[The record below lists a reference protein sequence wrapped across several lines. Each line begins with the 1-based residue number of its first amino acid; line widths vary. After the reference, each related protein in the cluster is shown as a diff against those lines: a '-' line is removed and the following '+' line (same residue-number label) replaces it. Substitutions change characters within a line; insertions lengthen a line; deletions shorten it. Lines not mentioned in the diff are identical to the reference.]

1 MVVNSGRCVT
11 SAPAD
16 HAGTPLLAGRERELR
31 VLRDH
36 IAAALGGHGRLALIG
51 GEAGIGKTT
60 LADTV
65 CREAADTGAL
75 ILTGHCYDLTETPPY
90 GPWLDLFARY
100 RPDDGVPPLPA
111 PFAGRGVL
119 DAVASQ
125 TALFTD
131 VRDFL
136 AAVAATRPLVLLL
149 DDLHWA
155 DPASLDLLR
164 FLARHLSAMSLLLI
178 VTYRADELTRRHPL
192 AALLP
197 LLVREA
203 GAARLDLGR
212 LSDTAVHALVGGRY
226 RLSIED
232 EPRLVAYL
240 QERAEGNALFVT
252 EVLRTLEET
261 GTLRETGG
269 RWTLGETAHV
279 AVPPL
284 LRQVIEGR
292 VDRLGE
298 AAHHLL
304 AVAAVIGQEV
314 PLGVWA
320 TVAGESEETLSAV
333 VEQAAMAHL
342 MEETPDGRQAR
353 FVHAL
358 IRETLYEGI
367 LPSRRRRMHRQAGE
381 TLAALL
387 GPDPDAVAYHYQQA
401 GDGRAAGWLVTAGER
416 AQRAYAWLTAA
427 DRFEAALAQMEG
439 SGADAGARGW
449 LLYRLAALR
458 RVADPRGGIARLD
471 EAAPLAEGAG
481 DPVLAAQIAYLQGHL
496 RCLSGNYEEGL
507 PRLEAAVVA
516 LEAFPPTEPGWRGGM
531 DIVDARMAR
540 SVLLSSLADTG
551 RFARARAI
559 GEQHLA
565 QSGDEFASPA
575 DADVLWGLYI
585 AHAHLGKPD
594 AAWQAFLS
602 ARAIFRAMGDLRQ
615 FGLTHFGALLWIVL
629 PYRADD
635 VMERRRMQ
643 AVVEETWARGEGE
656 TEARLASARL
666 PLQVIEGHWEE
677 TRHLT
682 VDRLNPSARAVAI
695 ALLAHLAHAQG
706 ERERASE
713 YVQERLPHG
722 PQTEPGNIYFQ
733 TVEPLQRLAISL
745 SLDAGDLP
753 TARDWLEA
761 HDRWLDWSGSLL
773 GKSEGQALWATYHR
787 SAGDSE
793 QAYHHVT
800 QALIHA
806 TEPRQPLALLAAHRL
821 LGELDTDAGRYDDAA
836 IHLNASLALADA
848 CAAPYE
854 RALTLLA
861 MAELRIA
868 TGEAA
873 DARALLDEAR
883 AICTPLGAQPALT
896 RADALAARLATRADA
911 PPTYPAGLSPRE
923 VEVLRLVVA
932 GQTNREIATAL
943 FLSEHTVRVHVRNI
957 LTKTDAQNRT
967 EAATFALRH
976 GLA

>member
-1 MVVNSGRCVT
+1 MSTTPSPNAPSTLVGR
-11 SAPAD
+11 D
-16 HAGTPLLAGRERELR
+16 RELG

-36 IAAALGGHGRLALIG
+36 LSAALAGRGSLVLLG
-51 GEAGIGKTT
+51 GEAGIGKTA
-60 LADTV
+60 LAETI

-100 RPDDGVPPLPA
+100 QPDDGLPPLPA

-119 DAVASQ
+119 GTFVSQ
-125 TALFTD
+125 TALFAD

-136 AAVAATRPLVLLL
+136 TAVAATRPHVLLL

-164 FLARHLSAMSLLLI
+164 FLARYLSDMSLLVI
-178 VTYRADELTRRHPL
+178 VTYRSDELTRRHPL

-197 LLVREA
+197 LLVRES

-212 LSDTAVHALVGGRY
+212 LSDAAVHALVTGHY
-226 RLSIED
+226 RLSTED
-232 EPRLVAYL
+232 GPRLVAYL

-269 RWTLGETAHV
+269 QWTLGETAHV

-298 AAHHLL
+298 EAHHVL

-314 PLGVWA
+314 PLAVWA
-320 TVAGESEETLSAV
+320 TVGGEREETLSAV

-353 FVHAL
+353 FVHTL

-381 TLAALL
+381 ALAARL
-387 GPDPDAVAYHYQQA
+387 GPDPDAVAYHFQQA
-401 GDGRAAGWLVTAGER
+401 GDTRAVEWLVKAGER

-439 SGADAGARGW
+439 SGADAGAHGW
-449 LLYRLAALR
+449 LLYRLASLR

-471 EAAPLAEGAG
+471 EAAPLSEAAG

-516 LEAFPPTEPGWRGGM
+516 LEAFPPTTPGWRSGM

-551 RFARARAI
+551 HFARARTI
-559 GEQHLA
+559 GEQHFA
-565 QSGDEFASPA
+565 QSGDEFESPA

-585 AHAHLGKPD
+585 AHAHLGQPD
-594 AAWQAFLS
+594 AAWQAFMS
-602 ARAIFRAMGDLRQ
+602 ARAIFRTMGDLRQ

-635 VMERRRMQ
+635 VAERRRMQ
-643 AVVEETWARGEGE
+643 AAVEETWARGEGE

-666 PLQVIEGHWEE
+666 PLQIIEGHWEE

-706 ERERASE
+706 ESERASE
-713 YVQERLPHG
+713 YVHERLPHG

-733 TVEPLQRLAISL
+733 TAEPLQRLAVSL

-761 HDRWLDWSGSLL
+761 HDRWIDWSGAVL
-773 GKSEGQALWATYHR
+773 GQSEGQLLWATYYR
-787 SAGDSE
+787 VSDDTAR
-793 QAYHHVT
+793 AYQHAT
-800 QALIHA
+800 QALRHA

-821 LGELDTDAGRYDDAA
+821 LGELDTDAGRYDDATR
-836 IHLNASLALADA
+836 HLNESLALADA

-861 MAELRIA
+861 MAGLRAA
-868 TGEAA
+868 TGETA
-873 DARALLDEAR
+873 DAKEPLDEAR
-883 AICTPLGAQPALT
+883 AICLPLGAQPALA
-896 RADALAARLATRADA
+896 RADTLAARLAVSTNA

-932 GQTNREIATAL
+932 GRTNRDIADAL